1 MAKIGKN
8 VIESLTRSM
17 YEDSRCIYREYIQ
30 NAADQ
35 IDLARRQHLEEND
48 YYEIH
53 VRIFREE
60 RKIEIEDTATGVSR
74 NDRELLLDVAASQKR
89 RGYQKGF
96 RGIGRL
102 GGLGYCS
109 VLTFETSA
117 KGEKVKTVMQ
127 WDAEKMN
134 RILDN
139 ETDDR
144 EAGSVIDECA
154 RFEELPEE
162 EQKHYFKV
170 TMERVSDDR
179 LLDIEDIR
187 DYLSMVAPVDYST
200 AFNRFAAKIKSY
212 VAQNSIALDVYNL
225 YLGDKD
231 GEEQIYK
238 AYTPI
243 IKDKKSGDYYI
254 KDIQMFDS
262 KDEEGNLLYWGWYSI
277 SEIRGQI
284 QEHNIPYG
292 IRLRQKNI
300 QVGDERTCRNFF
312 VTEGD
317 KRFAQYF
324 YGELH
329 VETPRLVPDARR
341 DYLRECEDRSAFE
354 SLVRENFQVLKELCN
369 DASKIRSA
377 LKEIEKADKGQKEL
391 VEKKKRGGVTCE
403 AEEEANRKK
412 FEEYQKNREKA
423 EKELERKKQ
432 KVNESGS
439 PLGFMF
445 APAPTSA
452 PGTSGELPAPN
463 RYTAPAGAY
472 NPTPPVQ
479 VGKVKETIPNPVEG
493 DASLKPRFRTDG
505 EIYRRFDEKE
515 KNIIN
520 SVYHAIYHAIANE
533 DMREGVIL
541 LIEKELTK

>member
-35 IDLARRQHLEEND
+35 IDVARAQHLDEND

-53 VRIFREE
+53 VRIFRDE
-60 RKIEIEDTATGVSR
+60 RKIVIEDTATGVSR
-74 NDRELLLDVAASQKR
+74 NDRELLLDVAASHKKR
-89 RGYQKGF
+89 GCQKGF

-117 KGEKVKTVMQ
+117 KGENVKTVMR
-127 WDAEKMN
+127 WDADKMN
-134 RILDN
+134 RILDD
-139 ETDDR
+139 ETDES
-144 EAGSVIDECA
+144 EAGFVIDECV
-154 RFEELPEE
+154 RYEECPEE

-179 LLDIEDIR
+179 LLDMENIR
-187 DYLSMVAPVDYST
+187 VYLSMVAPVDYAT
-200 AFNRFAAKIKSY
+200 AFNHFAAKIKNY
-212 VAQNSIALDVYNL
+212 VIQNGIRLDMYNL
-225 YLGDKD
+225 YLGDEQ

-238 AYTPI
+238 AYTPV

-254 KDIQMFDS
+254 KDIQIIDRR
-262 KDEEGNLLYWGWYSI
+262 DENGNLIYWGWYSI

-284 QEHNIPYG
+284 QDYNTPYG

-300 QVGDERTCRNFF
+300 QVGDGRTCRNFF

-341 DYLRECEDRSAFE
+341 DYLRECEDRSTFE
-354 SLVRENFQVLKELCN
+354 SLVREDFQILKELCN
-369 DASKIRSA
+369 DASDIRSA
-377 LKEIEKADKGQKEL
+377 LKKIETADKGQKEL
-391 VEKKKRGGVTCE
+391 AEKEKKGKVICP
-403 AEEEANRKK
+403 AEEEAIRKK
-412 FEEYQKNREKA
+412 FEEHQKNRDKA
-423 EKELERKKQ
+423 EKELERRKQ
-432 KVNESGS
+432 KVIESGS

-445 APAPTSA
+445 PSASSSASGASGKLSA
-452 PGTSGELPAPN
+452 PSKNPL
-463 RYTAPAGAY
+463 PAGAY
-472 NPTPPVQ
+472 NPAPAVQ
-479 VGKVKETIPNPVEG
+479 IGNVRDTASTIGQG
-493 DASLKPRFRTDG
+493 DGASKSRLRTDG
-505 EIYRRFDEKE
+505 ELYGKFDAKE

-520 SVYHAIYHAIANE
+520 SVYRAIYNAIPDDN
-533 DMREGVIL
+533 MREEVIL
-541 LIEKELTK
+541 IIEKELIK